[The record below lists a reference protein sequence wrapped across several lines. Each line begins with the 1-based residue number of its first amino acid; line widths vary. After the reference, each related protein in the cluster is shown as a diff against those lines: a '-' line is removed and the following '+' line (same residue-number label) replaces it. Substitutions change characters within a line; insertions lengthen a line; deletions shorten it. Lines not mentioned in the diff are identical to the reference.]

1 MWPFWRVLALSLICL
16 CSNELIRVLLPN
28 IKGHVLDT
36 IINKDWNYF
45 WHFLRLFCILS
56 SVTLILGSVRSFCT
70 MLILRNLMM
79 GIRSQMFNQLVCQDI
94 ALYDVTTVG
103 TLTSRMTNDV
113 QAMIQ
118 PIRTLL
124 NSVLSNMITLIGSIA
139 MCLTVSWRLAMI
151 SLTMVGPIMYL
162 TTTYAKWSMRLN
174 RGVWDAMAQ
183 ANSTAT

>member
-1 MWPFWRVLALSLICL
+1 
-16 CSNELIRVLLPN
+16 
-28 IKGHVLDT
+28 
-36 IINKDWNYF
+36 
-45 WHFLRLFCILS
+45 
-56 SVTLILGSVRSFCT
+56 

-139 MCLTVSWRLAMI
+139 MCLTVS
-151 SLTMVGPIMYL
+151 
-162 TTTYAKWSMRLN
+162 
-174 RGVWDAMAQ
+174 
-183 ANSTAT
+183 